1 MDSGINDWQ
10 RSAIGHVKAHGRIAN
25 REYCELNKVGQ
36 ATAYRD
42 LRDMVKNYVKEG
54 QWKDNLLYSGLKMK
68 R

>member
-42 LRDMVKNYVKEG
+42 LRDMVSRRIMLKKG
-54 QWKDNLLYSGLKMK
+54 SGSVTYYTLG
-68 R
+68 